1 MKELPDDG
9 SNRTF
14 MELKYFIRNH
24 CRTEELCSNR
34 TFMELKFPADGTLPA
49 GVVGSNRTFME
60 LKFRTLQRRYQPLLV
75 LIVPLW
81 N

>member
-1 MKELPDDG
+1 MITPSRR

-14 MELKYFIRNH
+14 MELKYSGRSQTLPF
-24 CRTEELCSNR
+24 TMCSNR
-34 TFMELKFPADGTLPA
+34 TFMELKLNCLYQYPSRIPS
-49 GVVGSNRTFME
+49 SNRTFME
-60 LKFRTLQRRYQPLLV
+60 LKFDTMTEQIDGKIV